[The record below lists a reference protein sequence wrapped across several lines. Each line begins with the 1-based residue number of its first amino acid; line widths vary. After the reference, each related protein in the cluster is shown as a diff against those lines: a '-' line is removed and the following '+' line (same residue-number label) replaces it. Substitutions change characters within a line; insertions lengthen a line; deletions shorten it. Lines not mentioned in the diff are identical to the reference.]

1 MSTIDER
8 RERASAGVALHTEND
23 GWYGD
28 FARPR
33 VFLQPIAA
41 PSILGLAGFAGA
53 TFIVASNLAGWW
65 GTPHSG
71 IVLAPFAAMFGGLA
85 QFVAGMWAY
94 RARDAIATLAHGTWG
109 SFWLAYGILNILL
122 ATHVI
127 PAPSPW
133 YHSPEVGFWFFALAI
148 TTGIAAFA
156 SAAESIGLLA
166 VLSTLAAGS
175 GILAGAYIFGSHSWV
190 TVAGWVLV
198 FSAGF
203 AWYTVLSMVTLAA
216 SGRTIFPLGKYKKA
230 ANVPGGRPI
239 RPIELEWA
247 EPGVKQG
254 Q

>member
-1 MSTIDER
+1 MSTLDER
-8 RERASAGVALHTEND
+8 RATATAGMDSD
-23 GWYGD
+23 GWAEG
-28 FARPR
+28 FAPPR

-41 PSILGLAGFAGA
+41 PSILGLAGFASA

-71 IVLAPFAAMFGGLA
+71 LVLAPFAAMFGGLA
-85 QFVAGMWAY
+85 QFLAGMWAY

-109 SFWLAYGILNILL
+109 AFWMAYGILNILL
-122 ATHVI
+122 ATHVLA
-127 PAPSPW
+127 APTPW
-133 YHSPEVGFWFFALAI
+133 YHNPEVGFWFFALAI

-156 SAAESIGLLA
+156 ATAESLGLVS

-190 TVAGWVLV
+190 VVAGWVLV

-216 SGRTIFPLGKYKKA
+216 SGRTIFPLGKYKA
-230 ANVPGGRPI
+230 EANIPGRKPVRPI
-239 RPIELEWA
+239 QLEWA
-247 EPGVKQG
+247 EPGVKMG